1 MLSEFQ
7 ARSGPVLEQFVK
19 QYGVQV
25 RRLTDEQLKKL
36 GEVSG
41 EVIAE
46 IIKTDPM
53 SRKVFASMNKFRGDQ
68 KTYSSTTEFDFLR
81 ARGLDFKWPA

>member
-7 ARSGPVLEQFVK
+7 ARSGPVLQQFIN

-25 RRLTDEQLKKL
+25 RRLTDEQLKRL

-41 EVIAE
+41 EVISE
-46 IIKTDPM
+46 IIKTDAM
-53 SRKVFASMNKFRGDQ
+53 SRKVFESMNKFRGEQ
-68 KTYSSTTEFDFLR
+68 KAYSSITEFDFLHVR
-81 ARGLDFKWPA
+81 ALDFKWPA